1 MSPLRRLSTS
11 IGVLLLAAP
20 LLSAL
25 SAQTAARDSAVQVVA
40 TVASSIPIVTPIV
53 MPRAVT
59 DRVLAPA
66 PVIPAGVTQSNA
78 AVGSHANAVAS
89 APYAMR
95 ASSSSPRSSAMMVVG
110 GAAFIVGAVVG
121 GKSGTAV
128 MIGGGILGLV
138 GLWNYLQ

>member
-1 MSPLRRLSTS
+1 MSRLRRLSTS

-25 SAQTAARDSAVQVVA
+25 AAQTVVRDTAEQTVA
-40 TVASSIPIVTPIV
+40 TIANSVPIVSPMA

-59 DRVLAPA
+59 MRAVAPA
-66 PVIPAGVTQSNA
+66 VIVPAGVTQSKD
-78 AVGSHANAVAS
+78 AVGSQAS
-89 APYAMR
+89 ADAIAPYAMR

-121 GKSGTAV
+121 GKGGTAV
-128 MIGGGILGLV
+128 MIGGGILALV
-138 GLWNYLQ
+138 GLWNYMQ